1 MPEPSLKRTSEILR
15 VIFQVLWPKSDGMPV
30 RELLEA
36 IPAHLKLS
44 EAETSLAPATSTPQY
59 ENIAREVTNVLVEAG
74 WFIKTRD
81 SWYISDDGRAVC
93 RNLKSVEEFYKAAL
107 QVVEENKQLRADSL
121 LTVEN
126 AEEKAWEQI
135 WKYLNEMN
143 PLEFK
148 YLVADL
154 FIAMNY
160 HLDWVAPPGKNR
172 GYIDLVA
179 HPNPLGSAGPRIK
192 VHAQHSGQAAT
203 MEGLRTFLEE
213 LTPHDLGVF
222 VSSGG
227 FTEQVLEAE
236 RSQEFRRI
244 RLVSL
249 EDFFEF
255 WVMNYENLSQEAI
268 ERFPLKAIWFLA
280 PIS

>member
-1 MPEPSLKRTSEILR
+1 MLEPSLKRPTEILR
-15 VIFQVLWPKSDGMPV
+15 VILQVLWPKSDGV
-30 RELLEA
+30 TAREILDA
-36 IPAHLKLS
+36 IPTHLKLS
-44 EAETSLAPATSTPQY
+44 EAEISLVPATSTPQY
-59 ENIAREVTNVLVEAG
+59 ENTAREVTNTLVEAG
-74 WFIKTRD
+74 WFIKNRD
-81 SWYISDDGRAVC
+81 TWYLTDDGRAVC
-93 RNLKSVEEFYKAAL
+93 RNVKSMEEIYNAAL
-107 QVVEENKQLRADSL
+107 RKNDEYRQLLADSL

-135 WKYLNEMN
+135 WKYLNEVN

-148 YLVADL
+148 YMVADL
-154 FIAMNY
+154 FTALNY

-179 HPNPLGSAGPRIK
+179 HPNPLGSPGPRIK

-203 MEGLRTFLEE
+203 MEGLRTFMEE

-268 ERFPLKAIWFLA
+268 ERFPLRAIWFLA
-280 PIS
+280 PLK